1 MIRIFRGRL
10 RVVRAAMLLAAIAL
24 VCIGIANIYA
34 SENPADNSLSSPARQ
49 YHTNNWKRQATFA
62 VLAFAVVLG
71 ISFIDYRW
79 LGPVSYW
86 LYGLVLIALA
96 VLILGKYVDLEPF
109 VRPING
115 TYRWIQVGFAGRFL
129 PVQPSE
135 FCKVA
140 HILALAWYL
149 RYRSNYRR
157 LSGLIG
163 PFVLT
168 LLAMILIIQEPDLG
182 TVLLMMPVLFA
193 MLFVAGAR
201 VKHLAII
208 LVMAVL
214 SVPLLWGQLGN
225 YQRCRI
231 SCVLL
236 QSDWISQ
243 KAREKPR
250 FAQILTGKK
259 HFDKRAWDRD
269 PGWQLK
275 QSKLAIASG
284 GLGGY
289 GFRQGPYLKDKLLPE
304 RHNDLIFSII
314 AHQWGFWGCM
324 AIFTLYAVIFICGME
339 IAINNTDPFA
349 RLIVVGIIVM
359 FAVEVIVNT
368 SMTVG
373 LMPITGLTLPLVSYG
388 GSSLVVSM
396 GAIGLL
402 NNVGRS
408 RPFTVAG
415 KGLENY

>member
-10 RVVRAAMLLAAIAL
+10 RIVRMAMLLAAIAL
-24 VCIGIANIYA
+24 VCIGIVSIYA
-34 SENPADNSLSSPARQ
+34 SEVPADTSLSSPARQ
-49 YHTNNWKRQATFA
+49 YHPNNWKRQAAFA
-62 VLAFAVVLG
+62 VLAFAGVLL

-79 LGPVSYW
+79 LGSASYW

-96 VLILGKYVDLEPF
+96 VLILGKYVDLKPF
-109 VRPING
+109 VRPINN

-163 PFVLT
+163 PFALT
-168 LLAMILIIQEPDLG
+168 LLAMVLIIQEPDLG

-208 LVMAVL
+208 LVMALL
-214 SVPLLWGQLGN
+214 SVPLLWGQLGW
-225 YQRCRI
+225 YQRSRI

-236 QSDWISQ
+236 QSNWISQ
-243 KAREKPR
+243 KAQENPG
-250 FAQILTGKK
+250 FAKILTGKP
-259 HFDKRAWDRD
+259 HFDKTAWNRSRA
-269 PGWQLK
+269 WQLK

-284 GLGGY
+284 GLAGY
-289 GFRQGPYLKDKLLPE
+289 GFRRGPYLKGHLLPE
-304 RHNDLIFSII
+304 RHNDFIFSII

-324 AIFTLYAVIFICGME
+324 AIFTLYSVIFICGIE

-349 RLIVVGIIVM
+349 RLIAVGIIVM

-402 NNVGRS
+402 NNVGRA

>member
-1 MIRIFRGRL
+1 
-10 RVVRAAMLLAAIAL
+10 MLLASLAL
-24 VCIGIANIYA
+24 VCIGIISIYA
-34 SENPADNSLSSPARQ
+34 SENPAGNSISPQTDQ
-49 YHTNNWKRQATFA
+49 YHTNNFKRQAAFA
-62 VLAFAVVLG
+62 VLALFGVVL

-79 LGPVSYW
+79 LGSVSYW

-96 VLILGKYVDLEPF
+96 VLILGKYVDLKPY

-168 LLAMILIIQEPDLG
+168 LLAMVLIIQEPDLG

-214 SVPLLWGQLGN
+214 SVPLLWGQMGEN
-225 YQRCRI
+225 QRSRV

-236 QSDWISQ
+236 QSNWISQ
-243 KAREKPR
+243 KARQNPR
-250 FAQILTGKK
+250 FAQILTGKE

-269 PGWQLK
+269 PGWQLR
-275 QSKLAIASG
+275 QSKLAIASAG
-284 GLGGY
+284 IQGY
-289 GFRQGPYLKDKLLPE
+289 GFRKGPYLEEKLLPE

-314 AHQWGFWGCM
+314 AHQWGFWGCI
-324 AIFTLYAVIFICGME
+324 AVFALYAVIFFCGIE

-349 RLIVVGIIVM
+349 RLIAVGIITM

-373 LMPITGLTLPLVSYG
+373 LMPITGLTLPFVSYG